1 MKKVI
6 IFALVILCVAS
17 LFGCSTSTPAD
28 TTNVSI
34 AWSDTAVDNALV
46 GAWLV
51 EENPDGEII
60 EFTSDGRIRFVKGTV
75 CFEGDVK
82 YGIDS
87 NGNKKYFSEFYYM
100 AGELNYMVE
109 GSRALFV
116 SLDGVTQTL
125 VRTTSPEIALTKFD
139 DFNADNPLIGTWLNE
154 EYNDSYTF
162 KADGTATY
170 NLIDNEL
177 KYASHIDY
185 TYKVDGDKVYLNY
198 DAGEGEETS
207 TSVFVIIDGVLDIDG
222 SGDYKLQ

>member
-6 IFALVILCVAS
+6 LFVLVILCVVS
-17 LFGCSTSTPAD
+17 LFGCGGSAPAD
-28 TTNVSI
+28 TTNVSV
-34 AWSDTAVDNALV
+34 AWSDTAVDNELV
-46 GAWLV
+46 GAWIV
-51 EENPDGEII
+51 EGSPDGEIRV
-60 EFTSDGRIRFVKGTV
+60 FTSDGKIRFVKGTV
-75 CFEGDVK
+75 YFEGNVK

-87 NGNKKYFSEFYYM
+87 NGNKKYLSDFYYM

-109 GSRALFV
+109 GNKALFV

-125 VRTTSPEIALTKFD
+125 VRTSTPEINLTKYE
-139 DFNADNPLIGTWLNE
+139 DFNADNPLIGTWSNE

-170 NLIDNEL
+170 DLTDNERM
-177 KYASHIDY
+177 YVSHIDY

-198 DAGEGEETS
+198 DAGEGEEAL
-207 TSVFVIIDGVLDIDG
+207 TSVFLIEDGVLDIDG